1 MLACSLPTMK
11 SLIRLLPPMLLMLST
26 LVSAEVPRLRKVAIA
41 DTGASAYF
49 PGEPVFTKSLSEDE
63 SEVFT
68 TELEASGQ
76 RYGLI
81 LVRLKASLQ
90 GDGEA
95 REQLLWSYMEFLQQS
110 VFELTGTVPPGY
122 GHRLDSA
129 PQARGIL
136 SMGEDASSEQ
146 YWIKGWTDGRLM
158 AVLYLHAP
166 QEPNIN
172 VVNLYLDSFRF
183 PAGP

>member
-1 MLACSLPTMK
+1 MK
-11 SLIRLLPPMLLMLST
+11 SLLRLLLPALLLFTT
-26 LVSAEVPRLRKVAIA
+26 LATAEVPRLRKIAIA
-41 DTGASAYF
+41 DTGATAYF
-49 PGEPVFTKSLSEDE
+49 PGEPEFKKNLSEDG

-68 TELEASGQ
+68 TELEAAGQ
-76 RYGLI
+76 HYGLI

-90 GDGEA
+90 GDSES
-95 REQLLWSYMEFLQQS
+95 REPMLWSYMEFLQQS
-110 VFELTGTVPPGY
+110 VFELTDTVPPGY

-136 SMGEDASSEQ
+136 SMGEDAAGEQ

-172 VVNLYLDSFRF
+172 LVNLYLDSFRF